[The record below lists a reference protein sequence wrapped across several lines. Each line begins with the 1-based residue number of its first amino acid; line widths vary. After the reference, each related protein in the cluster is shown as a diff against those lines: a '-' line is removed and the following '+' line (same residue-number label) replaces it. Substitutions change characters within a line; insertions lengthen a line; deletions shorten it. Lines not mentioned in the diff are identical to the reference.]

1 MAIDSEN
8 KRRSAMNAMFPW
20 MFPILPVA
28 DSSMDQGDR
37 QHVCGVY
44 RGIAA
49 ESPSERSTKNS
60 RQWGRTEQGTRLFF
74 MKSASNTVRGNF

>member
-8 KRRSAMNAMFPW
+8 KRRSVLNTSFMGVA
-20 MFPILPVA
+20 LPVA

-49 ESPSERSTKNS
+49 AAPAGRTPKNS
-60 RQWGRTEQGTRLFF
+60 RQWGSTEQGTRLFF
-74 MKSASNTVRGNF
+74 IRTASSKTRGSF